1 MMRKDVSVCRKYF
14 GIFILVLIAS
24 FFTPLDSYAD
34 EFTSSSFRLFD
45 PVMAPAGFSTSTGF
59 QLWGTVAEIALGTST
74 ASSFQLGGGFLRYPF
89 ASTPVVSATAGDGQT
104 ALSWTASQGVLGW
117 TASGYNIGQATI
129 SGGPY
134 TYTSLGNVTSSTRTG
149 LSNSTTYYFVV
160 VAKDAF
166 GNAIATSTQVSAT
179 PVAAP
184 APPPPSGGGGGG
196 GGGGIIASATGAVFS
211 GRAYPKSTVT
221 LLKDAQVAAT
231 TVAGSDANFQISL
244 SGLSGGNYIFSV
256 YSEDSKGVRSSLL
269 TFPVSI
275 TSGATTNVSG
285 IFIAPTISVD
295 KSEVKRGDNIAI
307 FGHSAPTSEIVITVN
322 SEEEFFV
329 KEKTDASG
337 VYLHNFDTSVLEMG
351 QHTTKSKSALNGEIS
366 SFGKIASFLVGTKNV
381 AATIATKCPGKA
393 DLNNDCKVN
402 LVDFSIAAYWY
413 KRPLSTAFKG
423 TEAER
428 LNGDGKIDL
437 VDFSIMAFYWTG

>member
-1 MMRKDVSVCRKYF
+1 M
-14 GIFILVLIAS
+14 
-24 FFTPLDSYAD
+24 
-34 EFTSSSFRLFD
+34 
-45 PVMAPAGFSTSTGF
+45 
-59 QLWGTVAEIALGTST
+59 
-74 ASSFQLGGGFLRYPF
+74 
-89 ASTPVVSATAGDGQT
+89 
-104 ALSWTASQGVLGW
+104 
-117 TASGYNIGQATI
+117 
-129 SGGPY
+129 
-134 TYTSLGNVTSSTRTG
+134 
-149 LSNSTTYYFVV
+149 
-160 VAKDAF
+160 
-166 GNAIATSTQVSAT
+166 
-179 PVAAP
+179 
-184 APPPPSGGGGGG
+184 
-196 GGGGIIASATGAVFS
+196 
-211 GRAYPKSTVT
+211 
-221 LLKDAQVAAT
+221 
-231 TVAGSDANFQISL
+231 
-244 SGLSGGNYIFSV
+244 
-256 YSEDSKGVRSSLL
+256 RSSLL

-307 FGHSAPTSEIVITVN
+307 FGQSAPTSEIVITVN

-413 KRPLSTAFKG
+413 KRPLSAVFKTTETAK
-423 TEAER
+423 
-428 LNGDGKIDL
+428 LNGDGKVDL